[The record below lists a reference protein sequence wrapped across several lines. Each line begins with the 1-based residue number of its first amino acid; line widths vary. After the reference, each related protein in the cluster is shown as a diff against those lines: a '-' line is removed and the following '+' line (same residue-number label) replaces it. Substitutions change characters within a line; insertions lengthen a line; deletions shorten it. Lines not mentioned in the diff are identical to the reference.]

1 MQIRCNSC
9 MYSQTFPSAVRLWNC
24 VPPDTC
30 YLALESFKLE
40 LSKINLIWSR
50 TKFLSHRTAWFY
62 FLKMGFLS
70 TWPAPAARYYST
82 TELALVSE
90 DEQENPAAFKA
101 QLSRC
106 APVRMP
112 WPTTT
117 ISVILHEEDC
127 WLFCKTRQDMRWRW
141 QALFSVPVLTLTLL
155 TLTLSLTLTLIL
167 TVLTTTIHRGR
178 KIAWSRSNYPS
189 LGTENI
195 YRVVQKKNAQNLMHY
210 IFSTAGH
217 RVTRFPAKCSE
228 TNW

>member
-1 MQIRCNSC
+1 VQIYRSAKWNMYRNDITYTSARCYFPSVTDKYTFSADHSTTRRHKTRCMQIRCNSC

-127 WLFCKTRQDMRWRW
+127 W
-141 QALFSVPVLTLTLL
+141 
-155 TLTLSLTLTLIL
+155 
-167 TVLTTTIHRGR
+167 
-178 KIAWSRSNYPS
+178 
-189 LGTENI
+189 
-195 YRVVQKKNAQNLMHY
+195 
-210 IFSTAGH
+210 
-217 RVTRFPAKCSE
+217 
-228 TNW
+228 